1 MNRTILIIFLALPFY
16 VMAQKPLRF
25 IGEKIDFEINKQSF
39 SVDGVYYFFNNTDQE
54 IRQTILFP
62 FSEKADSLI
71 VKRVYNLTYLK
82 SIEYQRLKNA
92 IVFMFKI
99 LPGDTVKINIAY
111 SQQTMKE
118 NVYILE
124 STRTWN
130 EALEWVDY
138 SLTFDNSIQIENLSL
153 KPDSLKNGVYY
164 WAKKDFYPNEDF
176 IVRIK

>member
-1 MNRTILIIFLALPFY
+1 MNRAILILFLALPFCLS
-16 VMAQKPLRF
+16 AQKPLRF
-25 IGEKIDFEINKQSF
+25 IGEKIDFEIDKQRF
-39 SVDGVYYFFNNTDQE
+39 SIDGLYFFLNNTE
-54 IRQTILFP
+54 KEKRQTILFP

-71 VKRVYNLTYLK
+71 VKRVYNLTY
-82 SIEYQRLKNA
+82 SENIEYQLLKNA
-92 IVFMFKI
+92 IVFMFNI

-118 NVYILE
+118 NVYILK

-130 EALEWVDY
+130 EALERADY

-153 KPDSLKNGVYY
+153 KPDSLKNDVYY
-164 WAKKDFYPNEDF
+164 WSKKDFYPNEDF

>member
-1 MNRTILIIFLALPFY
+1 
-16 VMAQKPLRF
+16 
-25 IGEKIDFEINKQSF
+25 
-39 SVDGVYYFFNNTDQE
+39 
-54 IRQTILFP
+54 
-62 FSEKADSLI
+62 
-71 VKRVYNLTYLK
+71 
-82 SIEYQRLKNA
+82 
-92 IVFMFKI
+92 MFKI

-153 KPDSLKNGVYY
+153 K
-164 WAKKDFYPNEDF
+164 
-176 IVRIK
+176 RIR

>member
-1 MNRTILIIFLALPFY
+1 M
-16 VMAQKPLRF
+16 
-25 IGEKIDFEINKQSF
+25 
-39 SVDGVYYFFNNTDQE
+39 
-54 IRQTILFP
+54 
-62 FSEKADSLI
+62 I

-153 KPDSLKNGVYY
+153 K
-164 WAKKDFYPNEDF
+164 
-176 IVRIK
+176 RIR